1 MIGKKS
7 IDLRGKKICWVSFLI
22 LDMALHRTS
31 QIEILRSLA
40 KRGHETSLF
49 AVYSK
54 ERPQSNMKDVHLIT
68 IPLRYI
74 PCLSSLMYTIFLFV
88 YLPFQFMH
96 SKPDFVIVEPRD
108 PTFLSVLP
116 TVLLPKSKRPKI
128 IMDVRTTPVVT
139 GYIKTLLFKT
149 AIRITKK
156 LFDGMT
162 IITPMMRNE
171 ICDEFHID
179 PKTVGVWTSGVSTAM
194 FNPENYDRVAL
205 RKKHGLHNKF
215 VIFHHG
221 AIGQSVAQGR
231 ARGIFAS
238 IKSIE
243 ILKNEC
249 PDLVLF
255 LLGDSRSYHWIKE
268 LIEEC
273 GVQDKVI
280 LHDKVNYE
288 DVPQYIALCD
298 CALVPLP
305 DLSLWRNQSPLKL
318 LEYLAMEKVFIAT
331 GIPANRYIIGESKCA
346 VYIPSASPEEIAKA
360 ILYIHGN
367 RQKLKEWGVFG
378 RKIVE
383 EKYTWEKVARDFE
396 DYLLSLNPHMN

>member
-1 MIGKKS
+1 
-7 IDLRGKKICWVSFLI
+7 
-22 LDMALHRTS
+22 
-31 QIEILRSLA
+31 
-40 KRGHETSLF
+40 
-49 AVYSK
+49 
-54 ERPQSNMKDVHLIT
+54 
-68 IPLRYI
+68 
-74 PCLSSLMYTIFLFV
+74 
-88 YLPFQFMH
+88 MH

-116 TVLLPKSKRPKI
+116 TVLLPKSGRPKI
-128 IMDVRTTPVVT
+128 ILDIRSTPVKG
-139 GYIKTLLFKT
+139 GYMETLLFTT
-149 AIRITKK
+149 AVRMARR

-162 IITPMMRNE
+162 IITPMMRKE
-171 ICDEFHID
+171 ICDKFHID
-179 PKTVGVWTSGVSTAM
+179 PESVGVWTSGASTTS
-194 FNPENYDRVAL
+194 FNPEKYDRMGL
-205 RKKHGLHNKF
+205 RKRFCLDHKF
-215 VIFHHG
+215 VVFYHG
-221 AIGQSVAQGR
+221 SLGRSYMQGQ
-231 ARGIFAS
+231 ARGISES

-243 ILKNEC
+243 ILKNKC
-249 PDLVLF
+249 PDLILF

-273 GVQDKVI
+273 GIQDKVI

-318 LEYLAMEKVFIAT
+318 LEYLAMEKVVIAT

-367 RQKLKEWGVFG
+367 REKLKEWGVLG

-396 DYLLSLNPHMN
+396 DYLLSINPHMS